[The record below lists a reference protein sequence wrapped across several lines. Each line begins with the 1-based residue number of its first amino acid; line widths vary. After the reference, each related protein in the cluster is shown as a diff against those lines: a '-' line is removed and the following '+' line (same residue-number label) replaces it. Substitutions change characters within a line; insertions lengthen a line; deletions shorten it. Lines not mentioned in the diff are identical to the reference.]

1 MSEIAVFLWFTC
13 LSHGQW
19 ASLSL
24 HLTVGLWIKRLETDT
39 PSSAECILPGPIVFK
54 ARQWLANWWREH
66 IVFAITSRGPIVRGE
81 RQVQRSVEYGTV
93 RTSVNKMLQR
103 ADRAPCWLQETTASN
118 KTSRSTGSSCRW
130 WRKWDG
136 AGAQKK
142 VWGPGRD
149 TIRAVFLE
157 DSSHGSRQQVGQ
169 AESGGTKCKQLA

>member
-1 MSEIAVFLWFTC
+1 MSETAVFLWFTC

-19 ASLSL
+19 ASFSL
-24 HLTVGLWIKRLETDT
+24 YLTVGLWIKRLETDT

-93 RTSVNKMLQR
+93 RTSVNKTLQR

-118 KTSRSTGSSCRW
+118 KTSWSTGSLWRW
-130 WRKWDG
+130 HCPASK
-136 AGAQKK
+136 
-142 VWGPGRD
+142 GPLHLLLP
-149 TIRAVFLE
+149 IAPLE
-157 DSSHGSRQQVGQ
+157 KYCPEPQSLLPNPWHSELFRFFF
-169 AESGGTKCKQLA
+169 